1 MGQKVRPTG
10 FRVGIVED
18 WRSRWYA
25 NKKEYGSLLVEDS
38 KIRAFIKQK
47 YNFAGIA
54 RTEVERTRD
63 QVIVLLHT
71 ARPGIIIGRKGQ
83 EIDRLKAELEAL
95 TGRRMEIKIIEL
107 NSPFR
112 SAQLV
117 AEDIAQQLQKR
128 GSFRRATKRSMDQ
141 VMEAGGVYG
150 IKLELSGRLGG
161 AEMSRTEK
169 ASRGSIP
176 LSTLRRH
183 VDYGFATAKTAQ
195 GIIGVKAW
203 IDLGDYEDQETTD
216 GVDAKTSQ
224 AQKKSK
230 RSHKR

>member
-25 NKKEYGSLLVEDS
+25 SKREYGPLLIEDK
-38 KIRAFIKQK
+38 KIRDTIRNK

-54 RTEVERTRD
+54 EVVIERTRD
-63 QVIVLLHT
+63 HVVVHLET

-83 EIDRLKAELEAL
+83 EVERLKAELEDL
-95 TGRRMEIKIIEL
+95 TGRRMELKIVEL
-107 NSPFR
+107 SNPFR
-112 SAQLV
+112 NAKLV

-128 GSFRRATKRSMDQ
+128 GSFRRAIKRSLDQ
-141 VMEAGGVYG
+141 VMEAGVKGV
-150 IKLELSGRLGG
+150 KLELSGRLGG
-161 AEMSRTEK
+161 AEMSRCEK

-176 LSTLRRH
+176 LSTLQRH
-183 VDYGFATAKTAQ
+183 VQYGFTEAKTAQ
-195 GIIGVKAW
+195 GIIGIKVW
-203 IDLGDYEDQETTD
+203 IDHGDYADEEQNN
-216 GVDAKTSQ
+216 GADAQ
-224 AQKKSK
+224 AGQTQKKSK